1 MDRVYSHWSNSE
13 TTHSYCPFSDYSTI
27 ITSDPLAH
35 GREDRSHEFDD
46 ENNPRRWTPLHFS
59 FSCRRIWAS
68 KWFNW
73 LPVHRCYVGVGVG
86 VGEDVSEGEA
96 IHLRTPTPTLTLT
109 LTLID
114 LATLD
119 NLKKFL
125 NLQVTIQNE
134 RSRSP
139 RAISPISCVATP
151 NTRERSR
158 NAINCPACTSQ
169 SMSKF
174 LVRMFFSLQV
184 FDVAAGPSGISVSGR
199 CGSLRQLR

>member
-1 MDRVYSHWSNSE
+1 MRPH
-13 TTHSYCPFSDYSTI
+13 I
-27 ITSDPLAH
+27 
-35 GREDRSHEFDD
+35 
-46 ENNPRRWTPLHFS
+46 
-59 FSCRRIWAS
+59 
-68 KWFNW
+68 
-73 LPVHRCYVGVGVG
+73 
-86 VGEDVSEGEA
+86 
-96 IHLRTPTPTLTLT
+96 LRN
-109 LTLID
+109 ID
-114 LATLD
+114 LATLG

-134 RSRSP
+134 RSWSP

-174 LVRMFFSLQV
+174 VARMFFSSQV

-199 CGSLRQLR
+199 CGSLRQLRQTTEIYAFIRKRSFPPGHNCVGKVLCHDLSIGERTMDTFQKCQLSNGIQRFVLTFDGIDHLSQVLSVEC